1 MRDGAGGRREEERL
15 LRGEKGG
22 ELCLVMRVFRYDKVK
37 NDKSSMHF
45 LSG

>member
-1 MRDGAGGRREEERL
+1 MRDEGWGRREEERL
-15 LRGEKGG
+15 LQGEKGG
-22 ELCLVMRVFRYDKVK
+22 ELGVVMRVFKDDKLK

>member
-1 MRDGAGGRREEERL
+1 MRDEGWGRREEERL
-15 LRGEKGG
+15 LQGEKGG
-22 ELCLVMRVFRYDKVK
+22 ELCLVMRVYDKVK